1 MSKFTGFM
9 FTEGGLTTVKKKV
22 SKISEF
28 MRTGPQIIIGLK
40 YHWIITS
47 KQFSAKNSVLQQ

>member
-40 YHWIITS
+40 
-47 KQFSAKNSVLQQ
+47 

>member
-9 FTEGGLTTVKKKV
+9 CTEGGLTTVKKKV

-28 MRTGPQIIIGLK
+28 MRMGRQIIIGLK
-40 YHWIITS
+40 
-47 KQFSAKNSVLQQ
+47 